1 MAISAVF
8 DLEASPEILEI
19 TQQASLW
26 LIYHQND
33 GSVFVSLTQ
42 DTVMGLQA
50 LATYQL
56 WTASIVSIT
65 SESIDI

>member
-26 LIYHQND
+26 LIYHKND
-33 GSVFVSLTQ
+33 GSVFATTQ

-65 SESIDI
+65 SESIEI